1 MLILVSLQDLVERS
15 GSLPYCSVFS
25 GDHKPCFLDF
35 NASLLFAGSTTPFS
49 PVCQHSL
56 QLSDPRKIA
65 KYKSALHEQLEYHK
79 EMDKCKNLHEMA
91 AKGMWEDAQS
101 KQYENLD
108 LLIMESM
115 LFAERACSK
124 YYSTQFEWSPAL
136 IDSGVC

>member
-1 MLILVSLQDLVERS
+1 
-15 GSLPYCSVFS
+15 
-25 GDHKPCFLDF
+25 
-35 NASLLFAGSTTPFS
+35 
-49 PVCQHSL
+49 
-56 QLSDPRKIA
+56 
-65 KYKSALHEQLEYHK
+65 
-79 EMDKCKNLHEMA
+79 MDKCKNLHEMA